1 MPKLCYLCD
10 KPVLGDV
17 PHDQKPISKKL
28 AHVACLPEYIL
39 RPALVVIKPPRR
51 GIEVRHLHFDKS
63 VNRTFASVMAPGFHA
78 NMYVSG
84 KISAKQF
91 IEWVT
96 PTVERMEAEL
106 ETT

>member
-17 PHDQKPISKKL
+17 PYNQDPISKKL
-28 AHVACLPEYIL
+28 AHVACLPEHIL

-51 GIEVRHLHFDKS
+51 AIEVRYLHFDKS
-63 VNRTFASVMAPGFHA
+63 VNRTFASVMAPGFTQTF
-78 NMYVSG
+78 YVSG

-91 IEWVT
+91 IEWVK
-96 PTVERMEAEL
+96 PTVERMEADVNGK
-106 ETT
+106 